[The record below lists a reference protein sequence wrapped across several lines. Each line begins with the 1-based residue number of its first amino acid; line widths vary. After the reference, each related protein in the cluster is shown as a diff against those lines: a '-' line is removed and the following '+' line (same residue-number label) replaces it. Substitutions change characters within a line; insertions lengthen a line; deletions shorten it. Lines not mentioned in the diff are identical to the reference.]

1 MFKPLEIF
9 IGLRYTKAKR
19 ANHFISFISMVSMLG
34 IALGVAALIT
44 VISVMNGFEQ
54 ELRHRILAMVSHAN
68 VVGYDGL
75 QDWPKAVETANQ
87 HPRVLGAAPY
97 VEKESMMQGR
107 RTTGAMIRGVLPG
120 MESQVS
126 DVGKQMIAGSLTDLT
141 SGSYNIVLGV
151 ELAMVLGVE
160 VGDTIL
166 VFAPQLRATAV
177 GALPNVRRFTVSG
190 MFEAGM
196 HEYDRGLALM
206 HLEDAARLLRM
217 KDTVTGVRLKVDDLF
232 AARQV
237 GRDLVPSLTNYA
249 RVVDWTQQHA
259 NFFRAV
265 KMERTVMFVILSLI
279 VAVAAF
285 NIVSTLVMVVQDKR
299 ADIAILRTLGL
310 SPSSVM
316 GVFMVQGIL
325 IGVIGT
331 LLGALGGISLAQNVD
346 VIVPW
351 LEQTFNTEFLSA
363 DIYYISDLPSDMRW
377 TDVFTICGFSFAISA
392 LATIYPAFRGAR
404 TDPVE
409 ALRYE

>member
-107 RTTGAMIRGVLPG
+107 RTTGALIRGVLPD

-141 SGSYNIVLGV
+141 SSSYNIVLGV

-206 HLEDAARLLRM
+206 HLEDAGRLLRM